1 MMKEIEEKIKEEL
14 KRAYEL
20 AKECRAL
27 GYDPKD
33 EVESFLAEDI
43 GERVEGLLSS
53 LYPEIRGKGLAER
66 IMELEKIYPSG
77 DLRIALKLAEEASEG
92 KFIQLQ
98 SVKEAIEFGVR
109 VALAYLTLGIVSA
122 PLEGIVG
129 VKLKKR
135 LDGKEYLACYF
146 SGPIRGAG
154 GTASALTVL
163 IADFLRKKFNLAGY
177 DPTEKEIE
185 RYVVEIEDYHSED
198 RMQYFPSRE
207 EIIFL
212 VSHIPIEITGEPTSE
227 REVVAYK
234 GLPRVETDRIRGG
247 MCLVL
252 CEGIA
257 LKAKKLLGYIKKF
270 GKEFGL
276 EEWEFLEDY
285 LKIQASKYSQESTT
299 QIAPDYRYIEEAVAG
314 RPIFSY
320 PSAPNGFRLRYGR
333 SRISGLAACGMHP
346 ATMVILNSFVAIGS
360 QLRMERPGKSSA
372 ITPCDQIEGPVVRL
386 KNGDVIRVESMEEAE
401 KVVGEVDKI
410 LFLGD
415 LLISF
420 GDFYEQNHVLMPSG
434 YTEEWW
440 VQEVKR
446 AAQGASQNYEQ
457 LVRNPFKVG
466 ANEALEV
473 SLSLNVPLHPKYTYH
488 WEYLGKEDFHYLYT
502 QLENWKLIGDNLILK
517 LDEKLK
523 QILEK
528 ICLPH
533 KVRDGKLIVEE
544 GKVVLYTLGIL
555 PNWEREKIQ
564 RELFQFKD
572 AISFLNKVSVL
583 KLRAKVNTTIG
594 ARLGRPEKAKMRKL
608 RARPHMLFP
617 LGSSGGK
624 MRSLNEALKRG
635 YVDVEVPIFIC
646 EKCKAKRIYKVC
658 EVCGSRTEQYKICS
672 KCNKYTKLKLHCGVE
687 TKSFE
692 RRRVNLT
699 ELMNPVLSRI
709 DCELPELVK
718 GVKGTSSKDKVAE
731 RIEKGIL
738 RAKYGIY
745 VNKDGT
751 TRFDCTEVPI
761 THFKPKEIGVSVEML
776 RKLGYEK
783 DIYGNELKSDDQ
795 IVEIFPQDLIIPSCE
810 EWEEANIAEELV
822 KVCNFIDELL
832 VKLYRKPP
840 YYKVRRKEDLIGQL
854 VVGLA
859 PHTSVGV
866 VGRIIGFSRTQ
877 ALFAHPMFHAAMRR
891 NCDGDETSIIL
902 LLDLLLNFSREYL
915 PRKRGGSMDAA
926 LVLTTKIRLGEI
938 DKEVHNLDIE
948 FSYPLE
954 FYEATLN
961 RLMPAQVNV
970 KRLAE
975 KLGSNDYNGIGF
987 THDVSDLNYGVLV
1000 SQYKKLATMREKI
1013 EKQMQLAEKIVA
1025 VNPDDVARIL
1035 VEKHFL
1041 KDIKGNLREFSRQE
1055 FRCVSC
1061 NEKYRRIP
1069 LSGRCEKCG
1078 GKIILTVAEG
1088 VVYKYLES
1096 CEELANKYKL
1106 PNYLLQSL
1114 EIIKRRMNSLFGRE
1128 KQTSLT
1134 TYR

>member
-1 MMKEIEEKIKEEL
+1 MKGVEEKIEREL
-14 KRAYEL
+14 KKAYGL
-20 AKECRAL
+20 ARECRAL

-33 EVESFLAEDI
+33 EVESLLAEDI

-66 IMELEKIYPSG
+66 IIELEKIYPSG
-77 DLRIALKLAEEASEG
+77 DPRIALKMAEEASEG
-92 KFIQLQ
+92 KFIPLQ
-98 SVKEAIEFGVR
+98 NVREAIEFGVR

-122 PLEGIVG
+122 PLEGIAG
-129 VKLKKR
+129 IKLKKR
-135 LDGKEYLACYF
+135 LDGREYLACYF

-154 GTASALTVL
+154 GTAAAFTVL
-163 IADFLRKKFNLAGY
+163 IADFLRRKFNLAEY

-212 VSHIPIEITGEPTSE
+212 VSHIPVEITGEPTSE
-227 REVVAYK
+227 REVLAYK

-257 LKAKKLLGYIKKF
+257 LKAKKLLGYIKEF

-276 EEWEFLEDY
+276 EEWRFLEEY
-285 LKIQASKYSQESTT
+285 LKIQRSKYAQESTS

-320 PSAPNGFRLRYGR
+320 PSAQNGFRLRYGR

-346 ATMVILNSFVAIGS
+346 ATMVILDSFVAIGS

-372 ITPCDQIEGPVVRL
+372 ITPCDQIEGPIVRL
-386 KNGDVIRVESMEEAE
+386 RNGDVVRVETMEEAE
-401 KVVGEVDKI
+401 RIVKEVDRI

-440 VQEVKR
+440 VQEVMR
-446 AAQGASQNYEQ
+446 AAGETSEKYKEFI
-457 LVRNPFKVG
+457 RNPFKVG
-466 ANEALEV
+466 AEEALDL
-473 SLSLNVPLHPKYTYH
+473 SLSLNVPLHPRYTYH
-488 WEYLGKEDFHYLYT
+488 WEYLEKEDFEYLYK
-502 QLENWKLIGDNLILK
+502 QLEDWKLTGSTLVLK
-517 LDEKLK
+517 FDENMK
-523 QILEK
+523 QIFEK

-533 KVRDGKLIVEE
+533 KVRDGKLIVDE
-544 GKVVLYTLGIL
+544 GKIVLHTLGIL
-555 PNWEREKIQ
+555 PNWDREKIQ
-564 RELFQFKD
+564 RELSQFKD
-572 AISFLNKVSVL
+572 AISFLNSVSVL

-624 MRSLNEALKRG
+624 MRSLNEALRKG
-635 YVDVEVPIFIC
+635 YMEVEVPIFIC
-646 EKCKAKRIYKVC
+646 EKCKAKRIYRVC
-658 EVCGSRTEQYKICS
+658 EVCGNRTEQYRICS
-672 KCNKYTKLKLHCGVE
+672 KCGKYTKLKLHCGVE

-692 RRRVNLT
+692 RRRINLT
-699 ELMNPVLSRI
+699 ELINPILSRM

-718 GVKGTSSKDKVAE
+718 GVKGTSSKDKIAE

-761 THFKPKEIGVSVEML
+761 THFKPKEIGASIEML
-776 RKLGYEK
+776 RELGYER
-783 DIYGNELKSDDQ
+783 DIYGNELMSEDQ

-810 EWEEANIAEELV
+810 EWEEANIAEGLI

-840 YYKVRRKEDLIGQL
+840 YYNVRKKEDLIGQL

-866 VGRIIGFSRTQ
+866 VGRIIGFSKTQ

-891 NCDGDETSIIL
+891 NCDGDEASIIL
-902 LLDLLLNFSREYL
+902 LLDLLLNFSKEYL
-915 PRKRGGSMDAA
+915 PKRRGGSMDAA

-938 DKEVHNLDIE
+938 DREVHNLDIE
-948 FSYPLE
+948 FLYPLE

-961 RLMPAQVNV
+961 RMMPAQVNV
-970 KRLAE
+970 RRLAE
-975 KLGSNDYNGIGF
+975 RLGSDDYRGIGF

-1000 SQYKKLATMREKI
+1000 SKYKRLVTMKEKI

-1025 VNPDDVARIL
+1025 VSPDDVARIL

-1055 FRCVSC
+1055 FRCVNC

-1078 GKIILTVAEG
+1078 GRIILTVAEG

-1096 CEELANKYKL
+1096 CEELASKYKF

-1114 EIIKRRMNSLFGRE
+1114 EIIKRRMNSVFGRE
-1128 KQTSLT
+1128 RQTSLT
-1134 TYR
+1134 TF